1 MGVAGLD
8 GDLLNVSRV
17 LRLSF
22 VTHVR
27 RIVLPGALPMI
38 FTGLRL
44 SLGVAWM
51 VLIAAEMLAQNPG
64 LGKFVWDEFQSGG
77 ASSLAR
83 IMVAVITIGL
93 IGCALDMVMLA
104 LQQWLSWDKRQVL
117 R

>member
-1 MGVAGLD
+1 MQWQPQGTT
-8 GDLLNVSRV
+8 RV
-17 LRLSF
+17 RSSEASD
-22 VTHVR
+22 VYK
-27 RIVLPGALPMI
+27 GQ
-38 FTGLRL
+38 
-44 SLGVAWM
+44 

-77 ASSLAR
+77 SASLAR

-93 IGCALDMVMLA
+93 IGCALDRGMLA